1 MRADRH
7 APFRRLGGDREMDS
21 LYSYWASDRPHGF
34 GDAHVQISAIAPT

>member
-1 MRADRH
+1 VLIGTPRFAG
-7 APFRRLGGDREMDS
+7 LGAIGEMDS